1 MEVYFDTNYPKNL
14 AEALRLLHELDD
26 TKHFNI
32 IRTKN
37 IENIDKENSVIFL
50 FDKSKRGLDIAT
62 DKHFE
67 DGYKIFA
74 FKLSSTDGINFFQLT
89 LMTMKIWPKIL
100 NRIIEEAEPF
110 VYTFNYNGRYLTK
123 VR

>member
-14 AEALRLLHELDD
+14 AEALRLLHALDD
-26 TKHFNI
+26 SKDFNI
-32 IRTKN
+32 TRTQN
-37 IENIDKENSVIFL
+37 IENINKENSVIFL
-50 FDKSKRGLDIAT
+50 FDNSKRGLDIIT

-89 LMTMKIWPKIL
+89 LITLQIWPKIL
-100 NRIIEEAEPF
+100 NRISEETKPF
-110 VYTFNYNGRYLTK
+110 VYTFNYNGKILKK